1 MALYLIDYDLSNPG
15 QNYDDLIAA
24 IKNYS
29 WAKICKSSWAV
40 SSSDSASTI
49 RDNLKSYLDTNDRL
63 FVGEL
68 SGTWASQG
76 LPKEVTE
83 WLKKH

>member
-1 MALYLIDYDLSNPG
+1 MALFIIDYDLSNPG

-29 WAKICKSSWAV
+29 WAKICKSSWAI
-40 SSSDSASTI
+40 STTDSETTI
-49 RDNLKSYLDTNDRL
+49 RDNLKSYLDKNDRL
-63 FVGEL
+63 FVGKL
-68 SGTWASQG
+68 TGSWAAYG
-76 LPKEVTE
+76 LPTEVTD